1 MISGRRAARE
11 AALLILFAVDA
22 NADQEPDRALSD
34 FRDHFRDDADVLEAL
49 YAQELAIEDQKQL
62 AKAMKVLADDGP
74 RWAFVERLVRGTLGH
89 VNALDEMIARCSL
102 NWKVPR
108 MGIVDRNILRLAA
121 FELAF
126 EADVP
131 SRVTLN
137 EGIELAK
144 RYGSEESG
152 AFVNGILDRI
162 AQELGRVGGRD

>member
-22 NADQEPDRALSD
+22 NADQEPDRALAD
-34 FRDHFRDDADVLEAL
+34 FRGHFRDDADVLEAL
-49 YAQELAIEDQKQL
+49 YAHELQLEDPKQL
-62 AKAMKVLADDGP
+62 GKAMKLLADDGP

-89 VNALDEMIARCSL
+89 LRALDEMIARCSL

-108 MGIVDRNILRLAA
+108 MGIVDRNILRLSAY
-121 FELAF
+121 ELAF
-126 EADVP
+126 EPDVP

-144 RYGSEESG
+144 RYGTEESG

-162 AQELGRVGGRD
+162 AQELGRV